1 MAWLNFLRLY
11 DYHGWSIAGVAE
23 TTPGGFVPSGRNWP
37 SGIPIDLYADRPR
50 LGSRTQGRS
59 PGYGCLRDPWRHR
72 PFDQELAAGSR
83 LPPGALCD
91 LRFPRQRQA
100 CFRRRANT
108 SHSEQL
114 VLPWPEADPS
124 ARSCLA
130 AAVLYFDHRLAVATA
145 PLIANRFRRKRDPPS
160 RIKDIRPTRI

>member
-1 MAWLNFLRLY
+1 MAWLNFLRLD

-83 LPPGALCD
+83 LPPGAFCV
-91 LRFPRQRQA
+91 FPSIVKHAFEGVQIPHIPNSWYYHGPRLILQPVLVWLPLF
-100 CFRRRANT
+100 CTSIIDWPLRRR
-108 SHSEQL
+108 L
-114 VLPWPEADPS
+114 
-124 ARSCLA
+124 
-130 AAVLYFDHRLAVATA
+130 
-145 PLIANRFRRKRDPPS
+145 
-160 RIKDIRPTRI
+160 